1 MSYQLFIGLRYL
13 KAKRKQTFISVITFI
28 SIIGIMVGV
37 TALIV
42 VLSVMHGFEE
52 TLKEKILGLNA
63 HVVVVGFG
71 NGIGDYDTLAE
82 TVRTV
87 EGVKGASPFTY
98 SQAMLS
104 GGKGSTGAVIRGLDP
119 ATVAD
124 VTVLPERIIEGS
136 MEGIE
141 IGFGETRKV
150 DKTTAPKTKGDEKHG
165 IKATLPGIIIGSELS
180 KSIGVEVGERLNVI
194 SPMGTMTPAGPVPRM
209 TSFTVTGIFEFGM
222 YEYDSSMAFVSIE
235 NAQKF
240 FRLGDTVSGI
250 EVKIDDIYAAEKIAD
265 DILLAIKGNHWTRTW
280 MEMNR
285 NLFSALK
292 LEKVAMFIILTL
304 IVLVAALNIISTLIM
319 VVMEKNRDI
328 AILKSLGAT
337 SSGIMRI
344 FMIEGLVIGFTGT
357 LLGTIAG
364 ITMAMNLEGIVSIV
378 EQTFNFK
385 VLPPSV
391 YYIDKL
397 PSEVE
402 PLTVLIIVA
411 ISVSISFLATVY
423 PSYQASRLNP
433 VEGLRYE

>member
-13 KAKRKQTFISVITFI
+13 KAKRKQGFISVITFI
-28 SIIGIMVGV
+28 SVTGIMVGV

-42 VLSVMHGFEE
+42 VLSVMNGFEE

-71 NGIGDYDTLAE
+71 SGLGDYDTLAE

-87 EGVKGASPFTY
+87 DGVIGASPFTY

-104 GGKGSTGAVIRGLDP
+104 GSNGSTGAVVRGLDP
-119 ATVAD
+119 ATMAT
-124 VTVLPERIIEGS
+124 VTTLPERIIEGTLA
-136 MEGIE
+136 GIE
-141 IGFGETRKV
+141 VSFDSPGTN
-150 DKTTAPKTKGDEKHG
+150 
-165 IKATLPGIIIGSELS
+165 KAAGKNELPGIVIGTELS
-180 KSIGVEVGERLNVI
+180 KSTGAMLGDRLNVI

-209 TSFTVTGIFEFGM
+209 TAFTVSGIFEFGM
-222 YEYDSSMAFVSIE
+222 YEYDSSVAFISIE

-240 FRLGDTVSGI
+240 FRLGDTVTGI
-250 EVKIDDIYAAEKIAD
+250 EVKIEDIYKAETVAD
-265 DILLAIKGNHWTRTW
+265 DILVALKGNYWTRTW

-304 IVLVAALNIISTLIM
+304 IILVAALNIISTLIM

-337 SSGIMRI
+337 SGGIMRI

-357 LLGTIAG
+357 LLGAATGVG
-364 ITMAMNLEGIVSIV
+364 IAMNLEGIVALV
-378 EQTFNFK
+378 ERTFNFK

-397 PSEVE
+397 PSEIE
-402 PLTVLIIVA
+402 PYTVA
-411 ISVSISFLATVY
+411 IIIALSVTISFLATLY
-423 PSYQASRLNP
+423 PSYQASKLNP